1 MPKKIGGPQWVKT
14 FLMSS
19 KQKALWL
26 ITALAT
32 LFCIIATQWATPN
45 KHKHNLTK
53 AKTQIVSID
62 SALSA
67 FFSDG
72 GDVPEGFN
80 LLNQRDQNARLFEML
95 TGKSAINN
103 QRRTYITIAS
113 VNEGLIDPWGTP
125 YNIRIAKL
133 GNSAVTPM
141 GKIVS
146 DRFCIWSNGPNLKD
160 DMGAVD
166 DIVNW
171 QSHGR

>member
-1 MPKKIGGPQWVKT
+1 MKT

-32 LFCIIATQWATPN
+32 LFCIIATQWTTPN

-80 LLNQRDQNARLFEML
+80 LLNQRDQNARL
-95 TGKSAINN
+95 
-103 QRRTYITIAS
+103 
-113 VNEGLIDPWGTP
+113 
-125 YNIRIAKL
+125 
-133 GNSAVTPM
+133 
-141 GKIVS
+141 
-146 DRFCIWSNGPNLKD
+146 LKC
-160 DMGAVD
+160 
-166 DIVNW
+166 
-171 QSHGR
+171 